1 MQLAQATTGTKMSSY
16 DGGGDVGDEGMDDE
30 KGELDRVGEGES
42 LNAMDMEALGM
53 LLESRAGSMV

>member
-1 MQLAQATTGTKMSSY
+1 MSSY
-16 DGGGDVGDEGMDDE
+16 DGGGEVGDEGIDDE